1 MKRSLAPITTER
13 TSFALLLQLIVVSSF
28 QLTQMDC
35 SFYTLCGMDTFYN
48 HCIIKLSTVRIH
60 FEAFVLSA
68 AKHIPRRP
76 VRISQRFESMK
87 FKEICFA
94 WLPKVIHYALDD
106 FNFQF

>member
-35 SFYTLCGMDTFYN
+35 SFYTICAMDTFYN

-60 FEAFVLSA
+60 FEAFVGC
-68 AKHIPRRP
+68 
-76 VRISQRFESMK
+76 E
-87 FKEICFA
+87 
-94 WLPKVIHYALDD
+94 VIY
-106 FNFQF
+106 QS